1 MGDLHEA
8 LKEWAAN
15 EARATKFSMSPL
27 VKSYLDSWARSA
39 DEIKEQIDATAN
51 FYRRFASHLSGI
63 NEIEGMTV
71 ADAAVR
77 GPIWEGWT
85 IGGMKPLS
93 PETVS
98 YHLEE
103 STFLVQTLEP
113 LATFS
118 DVEAE
123 FLFRMRVLRTLTGM
137 DDAWW
142 QDGARRQRAVALES
156 IFVAARKLRDSA
168 IAALTDC
175 QDCITVWKKTCRTL
189 PPEELNAASERFTI
203 ARGRAVAENA
213 PPVRVEIVKPVQ
225 VEGMSSVVENT
236 AAAALA
242 AKQGAQETRRT
253 RETVEQKGA
262 AVADAVDA
270 LGAKVEAV
278 GDEVREQGEATRE
291 TVRGEAVATRAELE
305 KYGVKSV
312 ENLKAALAEIRQ
324 QSTALDSDAKGMALL
339 EAQTAAFKAWREFQ
353 LASNGKIEMPRKM
366 ALRLSKFQKW
376 GDTNGRMQW
385 GQVVQTV
392 KLSRFTQ
399 MWKSYERRH

>member
-39 DEIKEQIDATAN
+39 DEIKAQIDATAN
-51 FYRRFASHLSGI
+51 FYRRFASHLSGT

-85 IGGMKPLS
+85 IGGMEPLS

-98 YHLEE
+98 YHFQE
-103 STFLVQTLEP
+103 SAFLVQTLAP
-113 LATFS
+113 LASFS

-123 FLFRMRVLRTLTGM
+123 LIFRQKALETLPGNH
-137 DDAWW
+137 ARW
-142 QDGARRQRAVALES
+142 QDSARWQRAVALEP

-168 IAALTDC
+168 IAASTAC
-175 QDCITVWKKTCRTL
+175 QDCITVWKKTLRTL
-189 PPEELNAASERFTI
+189 PPEELKAATDV
-203 ARGRAVAENA
+203 ARGAAVAENA
-213 PPVRVEIVKPVQ
+213 PPVRVEIVNPVQ
-225 VEGMSSVVENT
+225 VEGMSAVVENT

-253 RETVEQKGA
+253 REAVEQQGA
-262 AVADAVDA
+262 TVAGAIDA

-291 TVRGEAVATRAELE
+291 TVRGEAAATRAELE
-305 KYGVKSV
+305 KYGVESV

-353 LASNGKIEMPRKM
+353 LVRNGKNEMPREM
-366 ALRLSKFQKW
+366 ALRLSMFQNW
-376 GDTNGRMQW
+376 GDTNGRIQW
-385 GQVVQTV
+385 GQVVQSV
-392 KLSRFTQ
+392 KLPRFKQ
-399 MWKSYERRH
+399 MWESYRRRH